1 MQLKDKVVLI
11 TGSTTGIGE
20 ASARACVAEGASVM
34 IHGRR
39 EDAARALAQELGARA
54 SFVVGDVV
62 DPEVCT
68 RIVETTVATFG
79 RIDAVANN
87 AARTSRA
94 TLDETDAET
103 FDQHYHTNL
112 RAPLLIIRQAVR
124 HFRNQGEG
132 TVVNIGSINAWSGQA
147 DLLPYSASKGGLQT
161 LTRNLANGL
170 AAERIRVN
178 QLNVGWC
185 TSPNEIALKIAEG
198 LPADWYENVP
208 QDFAPSGRLLTP
220 EEVAAHVVFWLSP
233 ASKPANG
240 CVYEL
245 EQFCILGR
253 SVEREWN

>member
-1 MQLKDKVVLI
+1 MQLKDRVILI

-20 ASARACVAEGASVM
+20 AAARACVAEGAAVM

-39 EDAARALAQELGARA
+39 EDAARALAQELGDKAG
-54 SFVVGDVV
+54 FVVGDVA
-62 DPEVCT
+62 DPAVCT
-68 RIVETTVATFG
+68 RIVEATVATFG

-87 AARTSRA
+87 AALTARA
-94 TLDETDAET
+94 TLDETDAAT
-103 FDQHYHTNL
+103 FDRHYHTNL

-124 HFRNQGEG
+124 HFRKQGEG
-132 TVVNIGSINAWSGQA
+132 TVLNIGSVNAWSGQA

-161 LTRNLANGL
+161 MTRNLANGL
-170 AAERIRVN
+170 AEEHIRVN

-185 TSPNEIALKIAEG
+185 TSPNEIALKIGEG
-198 LPADWYENVP
+198 LPEDWYANVP
-208 QDFAPSGRLLTP
+208 REFAPTGRLLTP
-220 EEVAAHVVFWLSP
+220 AEVAAHVVFWLSP

-253 SVEREWN
+253 SVEREWT

>member
-20 ASARACVAEGASVM
+20 ATARACVAEGASVM

-39 EDAARALAQELGARA
+39 EHAARELAQELGEKVR
-54 SFVVGDVV
+54 FVVGDIA
-62 DPEVCT
+62 DPNVCS
-68 RIVETTVATFG
+68 RIVDVTVAEFG
-79 RIDAVANN
+79 KIDGVANN
-87 AARTSRA
+87 AAITTRA
-94 TLDETDAET
+94 TLEDTDAET
-103 FDQHYHTNL
+103 FDQHYHVNL

-132 TVVNIGSINAWSGQA
+132 TVLNIGSVNAWSGQS

-161 LTRNLANGL
+161 MTRNLANGL
-170 AAERIRVN
+170 AAENIRIN

-185 TSPNEIALKIAEG
+185 TSPNEIALKISEG
-198 LPADWYENVP
+198 LPIDWYENVP
-208 QDFAPSGRLLTP
+208 RELAPTGRLLTP
-220 EEVAAHVVFWLSP
+220 EQVASHVVFWLSS